1 MGEGVPNTDIN
12 PDITLVEHSGANSI
26 QPLAETP
33 VAGDGKTDDS
43 FTADAT
49 VLEAGLTAS
58 KFAVPHHLTVDVR
71 LDSILARIKYLHE
84 KVQVQVT
91 PDGFLIKAAASAMK
105 KFPAVNAPWMGTS
118 VNDDV
123 HINVAVR
130 QGDRLVAPLI
140 RDVNLFGVKSI
151 SDSVQSHKSVLKDS
165 TLSPVNYAAGTF
177 TIVNLGQ
184 DGIKSV
190 AAIVQEPQVCVLAI
204 GAAEERVVPG
214 NPTKEDDA
222 IYELATYLTATLS
235 CDHRVID
242 VAVGA
247 QWLAA
252 FKGLAEEPALMSL

>member
-1 MGEGVPNTDIN
+1 MIKTD
-12 PDITLVEHSGANSI
+12 PITLQSLVEHSGSNVVATSI
-26 QPLAETP
+26 QQLAETP
-33 VAGDGKTDDS
+33 VAGDGQTDYS

-105 KFPAVNAPWMGTS
+105 KFPAVNASRMGTS

-140 RDVNLFGVKSI
+140 RDVHLAGVKSI
-151 SDSVQSHKSVLKDS
+151 SDSVQSHKSVLEDS

-177 TIVNLGQ
+177 TIVNLGL
-184 DGIKSV
+184 GIKSV
-190 AAIVQEPQVCVLAI
+190 TAIVQEPQVCVLAI

-214 NPTKEDDA
+214 NPTEEDDA
-222 IYELATYLTATLS
+222 IKESLMLRWAHSGLRHS
-235 CDHRVID
+235 RV
-242 VAVGA
+242 
-247 QWLAA
+247 WRR
-252 FKGLAEEPALMSL
+252 SLR